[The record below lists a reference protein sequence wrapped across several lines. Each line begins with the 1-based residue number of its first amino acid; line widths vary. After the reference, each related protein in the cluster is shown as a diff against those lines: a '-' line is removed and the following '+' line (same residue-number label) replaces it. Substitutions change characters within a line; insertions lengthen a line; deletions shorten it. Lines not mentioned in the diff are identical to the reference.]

1 MNIGAPVTVGGG
13 QGRRRRP
20 DCPEWEGKGTLAGM
34 VRSHDVQRYRD
45 NLQDEVDSAA
55 VYRGMADGEDSPQ
68 LADVYRRLAAAEDRH
83 AAFWRERIERAGGT
97 ASPPRP
103 TRRARVLRW
112 LAHRGGAGLVLPTV
126 AGAERRDQVMYDHQ
140 PEAATTSL
148 PAEERSHAR
157 LLRTL
162 QGGGLSGADVAR
174 LEGRHRA
181 VGGNALRAAVL
192 GANDGLVSNLSLVMG
207 VAGAALSQGTI
218 VVAGLAGLLAGAA
231 SMALGEWI
239 SVRSSAELAERQL
252 RVEGDEI
259 AAFPQEERE
268 ELRLIYEAKG
278 LSPALARVV
287 ADELA
292 RDERTA
298 LETMAREELGVDPAE
313 PGSSPWVAAAVSF
326 LLFAVGAIVPVAP
339 FLVVTG
345 TAALVA
351 SAVASAAALFA
362 LGAAITLFTGRGAV
376 RAGVRQ
382 VGVGLAAAAVT
393 YGVGA
398 LLGVSLAG

>member
-1 MNIGAPVTVGGG
+1 
-13 QGRRRRP
+13 
-20 DCPEWEGKGTLAGM
+20 M

-362 LGAAITLFTGRGAV
+362 LGAAITLFTGRGGV